1 MATASGTRT
10 FLQRATAFGLH
21 PSWGKRQLPTGLEVT
36 PLGLDTYRASAEHL
50 DVLRTALDHVNVI
63 DTASVYD
70 DVIIRELLKG
80 KPREEFVLCTKVGAS
95 KTKTPDCIE
104 FKGTFHS
111 LNPDFLSDQV
121 PIQEAWEA
129 IEDQV
134 ATAIARL
141 RNLVPMCGVSGN
153 FISCYHSVSGRPN
166 TYEGLDMTRMP
177 SFLSAVQMPLNLIE
191 HGAVLGRERV
201 VGRDDKDIVDAKK
214 RNFFSF
220 ANRPINGLGGQ
231 MGLFAHDWSNVA
243 QGRGD
248 GEFFPLKES
257 VPLGLTQSLL
267 KKAIDRDEPL
277 ENVALRVVA
286 SLADCC
292 LNGVRS
298 EAHVDTM
305 EAVLRQG
312 LLPDAEGILLRCR
325 EAIVESGAKTKQYW

>member
-121 PIQEAWEA
+121 HECQERMGHTPDLVHLHNPEFFLTDCLRRKVPIQEAWEA

-220 ANRPINGLGGQ
+220 ANRPMYIRHS
-231 MGLFAHDWSNVA
+231 AT
-243 QGRGD
+243 R
-248 GEFFPLKES
+248 K
-257 VPLGLTQSLL
+257 
-267 KKAIDRDEPL
+267 
-277 ENVALRVVA
+277 
-286 SLADCC
+286 
-292 LNGVRS
+292 
-298 EAHVDTM
+298 
-305 EAVLRQG
+305 
-312 LLPDAEGILLRCR
+312 
-325 EAIVESGAKTKQYW
+325 